1 MFTWRVLLQILGN
14 NCILLRGEAGMS
26 MSLLKGVFII
36 LERYKLVSRL
46 ALPKCSFLFQTVQV
60 KFCSS
65 RLGERNATHH
75 WAAWYLPETDTDTGM
90 CVSPCQSKLLGM
102 PSEHSSSC

>member
-1 MFTWRVLLQILGN
+1 MAYNLERDVFTWRVLLQILGN

-26 MSLLKGVFII
+26 MSVLKGVFII

-60 KFCSS
+60 KLCSS
-65 RLGERNATHH
+65 RMGERNSTHH
-75 WAAWYLPETDTDTGM
+75 
-90 CVSPCQSKLLGM
+90 LGGLV
-102 PSEHSSSC
+102 PP

>member
-1 MFTWRVLLQILGN
+1 
-14 NCILLRGEAGMS
+14 MS

-46 ALPKCSFLFQTVQV
+46 ALPKCSFIFQTVQV